1 MGFLFKPFQFLS
13 LCPAEE
19 LTEVHP
25 LKGGSPSHDP
35 WDCAVCT
42 SSSLWSG
49 FLTLLIQRHGDSCVE
64 QNAWT
69 RFERLSERFFDGRK
83 SERPFLFLETGVRPS
98 LLNLLSPCLWRLC
111 THPSDE
117 EIGVRHQVAL
127 VLERH
132 LLEKYLKRT
141 DVCVHLRKDLNQ
153 PADE

>member
-1 MGFLFKPFQFLS
+1 MGFLFQPSQFLS
-13 LCPAEE
+13 LCPAEA
-19 LTEVHP
+19 LTEVRP

-64 QNAWT
+64 QNVWT
-69 RFERLSERFFDGRK
+69 RFERLSERLGNLK
-83 SERPFLFLETGVRPS
+83 GPFCSWRLEFVPAEPAITVS
-98 LLNLLSPCLWRLC
+98 MWRLC

-117 EIGVRHQVAL
+117 EIGVRHQVAV

-141 DVCVHLRKDLNQ
+141 DVCVHLRKALNQ

>member
-1 MGFLFKPFQFLS
+1 M
-13 LCPAEE
+13 
-19 LTEVHP
+19 V
-25 LKGGSPSHDP
+25 
-35 WDCAVCT
+35 
-42 SSSLWSG
+42 
-49 FLTLLIQRHGDSCVE
+49 
-64 QNAWT
+64 
-69 RFERLSERFFDGRK
+69 RK

-98 LLNLLSPCLWRLC
+98 LLNLLSPCLWWLC

-141 DVCVHLRKDLNQ
+141 DVCVHLRKALNQ